1 MLLSFAGEALESL
14 LAFLWRRLL
23 CLGYW
28 EGHLGSVWLLPLAS
42 QILSDVLGNSPGLTG
57 EPFSGTEWSP
67 VGIIHQGDRSEVL
80 RNLARRSV
88 GPELKVCKNCFR

>member
-1 MLLSFAGEALESL
+1 MLLSFAGEALGSL
-14 LAFLWRRLL
+14 LAFLWHRRL
-23 CLGYW
+23 CFGYR
-28 EGHLGSVWLLPLAS
+28 EGPLGSVWFLPLAS
-42 QILSDVLGNSPGLTG
+42 EILSDVLGNSPGLTG

-88 GPELKVCKNCFR
+88 GPELKVCEN

>member
-1 MLLSFAGEALESL
+1 MLLSFAGEALGSL
-14 LAFLWRRLL
+14 LAFLWERRL
-23 CLGYW
+23 CFGYR
-28 EGHLGSVWLLPLAS
+28 EGPLGSVWLLPLAS
-42 QILSDVLGNSPGLTG
+42 EILSDVLGNSPGLTG

-88 GPELKVCKNCFR
+88 GPELKVCEN